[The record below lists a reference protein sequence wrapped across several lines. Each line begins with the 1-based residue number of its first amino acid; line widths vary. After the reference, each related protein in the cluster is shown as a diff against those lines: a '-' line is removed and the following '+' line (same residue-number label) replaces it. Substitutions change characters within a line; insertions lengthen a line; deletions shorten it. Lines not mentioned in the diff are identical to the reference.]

1 MKKRKVLTF
10 ITAMTFGLTSMF
22 FTSSYVVAEDNTA
35 VSAVTEEHNG
45 IYFTDKANDWI
56 RVETGINCGIT
67 LGGYN
72 DNKFYEPGESPVKFT
87 VDDESIAK
95 ITKVQG
101 CLVNVKGV
109 SAGETTLHAETPD
122 GQTASVKLVS
132 YVTPVTT
139 TTAVWTTPNTT
150 TTRIDG
156 ITFGSSSIRIEN
168 GINGGIS
175 LQGYNDGKFY
185 EVGESP
191 IEFTIDDEQ
200 IAKITQVQGILVNV
214 MGIAEGETILHA
226 KTPDGKT
233 ASVKLIVPKAVVTTT
248 TAVWTNNSTTTT
260 TVSQTE
266 ELSFGS
272 PSIRIELDINGGI
285 SLQGYNDSKF
295 YEPGESPVKYT
306 IDDESIA
313 KITKVQGYLVNVMGV
328 STGETTLHAQTPDGR
343 TASVKLIV
351 PDRLINTTTTAHVI
365 NTTATTTQTVTS
377 SVIYDFM
384 PTVEIDKSPMVVG
397 ETREGRFY
405 NPETKKNENGSVY
418 SASDAISIDYTKGS
432 DTFKITALKAGEAS
446 ISFNA
451 KGCAFSG
458 YVSLKVIDDKIKG
471 DANGDGTVDMSDVV
485 LIMQALANPNKY
497 GENGTAEVHLTA
509 QGKANAD
516 MDGNGL
522 TVGDAQKIQMKLLG
536 FE

>member
-10 ITAMTFGLTSMF
+10 ITAITFGLTSMF
-22 FTSSYVVAEDNTA
+22 YTSSYVVADDGTA
-35 VSAVTEEHNG
+35 AVTASEESEG
-45 IYFTDKANDWI
+45 IYFLDKGVM
-56 RVETGINCGIT
+56 VETGKKCGIT
-67 LGGYN
+67 LFGYN
-72 DNKFYEPGESPVKFT
+72 DDKIYDYEESPIKFT
-87 VDDESIAK
+87 IDDESIAK
-95 ITKVQG
+95 IIKVHGDIVQ
-101 CLVNVKGV
+101 VNGINVG
-109 SAGETTLHAETPD
+109 TTELRAETPD
-122 GQTASVKLVS
+122 GQKASVKIAV
-132 YVTPVTT
+132 VEVPPTTT

-328 STGETTLHAQTPDGR
+328 STGETTLHAKTPDGR

-451 KGCAFSG
+451 KGCAFTG
-458 YVSLKVIDDKIKG
+458 YVSLKVIDKIKG

-536 FE
+536 IE